1 MEKIA
6 IIGSPGS
13 GKSTLADNLGKL
25 LDIEVF
31 FLDRYFWQSGGKEM
45 PRVDRIEIL
54 KDLVRK
60 EQWIIEG
67 TYLSSSEPRLN
78 TADTIIFLDILFLLC
93 LKRIIHR
100 HIKYK
105 GQSRPD
111 LPDGC
116 SYNFNFICFLKVL
129 AFPIRGRTMLMLKL
143 RKYKSKQIIRLHSVK
158 EVKAFLAQ
166 QVRVAGENRDSS
178 ATALVAGERT
188 LAPAR
193 RK

>member
-13 GKSTLADNLGKL
+13 GKSTLARQLGNLL
-25 LDIEVF
+25 SIEVYH
-31 FLDRYFWQSGGKEM
+31 LDRYFWQSGWKEM

-54 KDLVRK
+54 KDFVRK

-78 TADTIIFLDILFLLC
+78 TADTIIFLDIPFSLC
-93 LKRIIHR
+93 LQHIRHR
-100 HIKYK
+100 HNEYK

-116 SYNFNFICFLKVL
+116 SDNYNLFRILKVL
-129 AFPIRGRTMLMLKL
+129 VFPLRGRITLKQKL
-143 RKYKSKQIIRLHSVK
+143 RKYKSKKILWLRSGK
-158 EVKAFLAQ
+158 EVEVFLAQ
-166 QVRVAGENRDSS
+166 QARVAGDKRTSP
-178 ATALVAGERT
+178 ATALDAEERA

-193 RK
+193 R

>member
-1 MEKIA
+1 MKKIA

-13 GKSTLADNLGKL
+13 GKSTLADQLGKL
-25 LDIEVF
+25 LDIKVF
-31 FLDRYFWQSGGKEM
+31 HLDRYFWQSGWKEM

-78 TADTIIFLDILFLLC
+78 RADTIIFLDIPFLLC
-93 LKRIIHR
+93 LQRIIHR
-100 HIKYK
+100 HNEYK

-116 SYNFNFICFLKVL
+116 SDNFNLFRILKVL
-129 AFPIRGRTMLMLKL
+129 VFPMRGRITLKQKL
-143 RKYKSKQIIRLHSVK
+143 RKYKSKQIIRLRSGK
-158 EVKAFLAQ
+158 EVEAFLAQ
-166 QVRVAGENRDSS
+166 QARVAGEKRDSS
-178 ATALVAGERT
+178 TAALDAVKRT
-188 LAPAR
+188 LVPAR
-193 RK
+193 R